1 MKIIIACCLT
11 LAFLGLFGCSDDK
24 NNDGSPNSQNQS
36 EEQQNEAKQKEAKV
50 WHYYCE
56 SIIYPTDRTTRSLK
70 AGYQISDQALIDH
83 IIEVLRNNCEEVSP
97 GIPYC
102 RSEVLTDVTC
112 YMNIPESDRET
123 INNAMRECSQQFVNC
138 QDESSV
144 CQKQREE
151 CEAKADPCNELEIS
165 AETCS
170 ETHRD
175 ELNAYLA
182 DKKSEKEIIEEE
194 IRKYEEANP

>member
-1 MKIIIACCLT
+1 
-11 LAFLGLFGCSDDK
+11 
-24 NNDGSPNSQNQS
+24 
-36 EEQQNEAKQKEAKV
+36 
-50 WHYYCE
+50 
-56 SIIYPTDRTTRSLK
+56 
-70 AGYQISDQALIDH
+70 
-83 IIEVLRNNCEEVSP
+83 
-97 GIPYC
+97 
-102 RSEVLTDVTC
+102 
-112 YMNIPESDRET
+112 MNIPESDRET